1 MSILKGTVEINKNNL
16 EKRENGLLRSE
27 CELEI

>member
-16 EKRENGLLRSE
+16 EKRKNGLLCSE

>member
-1 MSILKGTVEINKNNL
+1 MSILKGTVDINKNNI
-16 EKRENGLLRSE
+16 EKRKNGLLRSE